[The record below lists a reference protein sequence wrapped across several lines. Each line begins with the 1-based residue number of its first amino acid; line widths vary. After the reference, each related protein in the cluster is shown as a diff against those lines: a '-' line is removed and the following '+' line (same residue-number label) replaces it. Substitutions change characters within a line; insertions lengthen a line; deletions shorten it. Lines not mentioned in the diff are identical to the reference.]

1 MLFFLFIT
9 FNFSFL
15 SFHIKC
21 ILILYSSG
29 KRKQP
34 TKNDSVIMFL
44 LTLLPSTISFIW
56 GGVGGRVEKE
66 KSRELEG
73 EIEISKRDFGDQ
85 KSWLKK
91 MPDRVDFYL

>member
-1 MLFFLFIT
+1 
-9 FNFSFL
+9 
-15 SFHIKC
+15 
-21 ILILYSSG
+21 
-29 KRKQP
+29 
-34 TKNDSVIMFL
+34 MFL

-91 MPDRVDFYL
+91 MPDRVDFYLWHETSADICFQVDSG